1 MAIDHRELYVDAS
14 APEGEGLVRRLVREL
29 AVQDWLVFGYLVT
42 LNVVALNAAPHP
54 AKFVSVERM
63 SALLMFLVVT
73 LIVVRGGLLK
83 HPFFTPLLYRF
94 AIYGTVQLSY
104 FFLASLLPLVNTS
117 TLDAQLFA
125 LDRSMFGAEPAIA
138 MDAIVNSLTTEW
150 FAFFYYGYFF
160 VLALHVIPLLLF
172 AKHKKLVGEFA
183 LGMLTVFCFGHIG
196 YMLVPGFG
204 PYRAMADQFQNV
216 LPSGMWLDLVRVTV
230 ASGGAQMDIFPSL
243 HTAGPTFIAMF
254 SFRHRDKAPFRY
266 SWPLVAVFAVNI
278 ITATMFLR
286 WHYVIDVVAG
296 LCLAVTA
303 LAISRRVTRWELAR
317 RRVTGL
323 SESWPEFASGSA
335 VNDDAAEQGEHEP
348 RASVA

>member
-1 MAIDHRELYVDAS
+1 MAIDHRELYVDTR
-14 APEGEGLVRRLVREL
+14 APEAEGLLRRLLREL
-29 AVQDWLVFGYLVT
+29 AVQDWLVFGYLLT
-42 LNVVALNAAPHP
+42 LNAVALGAAPHP
-54 AKFVSVERM
+54 AKLVSVERM

-73 LIVVRGGLLK
+73 LVVVRGGLLK

-117 TLDAQLFA
+117 TVDVQLFA
-125 LDRSMFGAEPAIA
+125 LDRAMFGAEPAMA
-138 MDAIVNSLTTEW
+138 MDAIVNSFTTEW

-172 AKHKKLVGEFA
+172 AKHKRLVSEFA
-183 LGMLTVFCFGHIG
+183 LGMLTVFCLGHIG

-204 PYRAMADQFQNV
+204 PYRAMADQFQHA
-216 LPSGMWLDLVRVTV
+216 LPSGMWFDLVQVTV

-243 HTAGPTFIAMF
+243 HTAAPTFIAMF

-266 SWPLVAVFAVNI
+266 SWPLVVVFAVNI

-303 LAISRRVTRWELAR
+303 LAISRRVTSWELAR
-317 RRVTGL
+317 RKLARL
-323 SESWPEFASGSA
+323 SESWPEFASTNA
-335 VNDDAAEQGEHEP
+335 ANDDASEGREP
-348 RASVA
+348 RTSVA